1 LGNFTTKFL
10 LTDND
15 LLFYVFFM
23 KTKIIF
29 VCFILVIV
37 LGALAGCQK
46 RGAVITDI
54 QEFEKDYSRQLPPG
68 ELALRKITDPRQIPD
83 YTKACSDLDGLKDAI
98 ARSLNYMS
106 KPSSQKFYP
115 YGEITHEH
123 AVKSL
128 QELYKLVSA
137 NMPPQQM
144 NSILHEKFD
153 TYVSVGCD
161 DQGTVLYTG
170 YYTPIFNGSP
180 VRTDRFKYP
189 LYKAPA
195 DLVKDSEGNILGQ
208 KTTDNQIR
216 QYPGRKEIEE
226 SNLLAGSELVW
237 LEDKF
242 EVYIVHVQGSA
253 KIRMPDGRIEA
264 VGYSAHN
271 GWEYK
276 SIRTKMTADGKL
288 TEKNINMKSMI
299 AYFKAHPD
307 EVDVY
312 VNENPRFIFF
322 RTETGEPRG
331 SLNESVTPFRTIA
344 TDKSIYPRAMFA
356 FAAVDLEKPVGFALD
371 QDTGGA
377 IRAAGRCDVY
387 MGIGEKAGEQAG
399 KTYRE
404 GKLYYLFLKPGSDEP
419 DSGDVKQQPETN
431 KAVEQ

>member
-1 LGNFTTKFL
+1 
-10 LTDND
+10 
-15 LLFYVFFM
+15 M

-29 VCFILVIV
+29 FSFILVFAF
-37 LGALAGCQK
+37 LALAGCQK
-46 RGAVITDI
+46 RGAVITDT
-54 QEFEKDYSRQLPPG
+54 QEFEKDYLRQLPPG
-68 ELALRKITDPRQIPD
+68 QLALRKITDPRQIPD
-83 YTKACSDLDGLKDAI
+83 YTNACSDMDGLKEAI

-115 YGEITHEH
+115 YGEITHEQ

-128 QELYKLVSA
+128 QELYKLVSSKIS
-137 NMPPQQM
+137 PRQM
-144 NSILHEKFD
+144 NTVLREKFD
-153 TYVSVGCD
+153 TYISVGCD
-161 DQGTVLYTG
+161 DRGTVLYTG

-189 LYKAPA
+189 LYKMPA
-195 DLVKDSEGNILGQ
+195 DLVKDSEGMILGQ
-208 KTTDNQIR
+208 KGTDNQIR
-216 QYPGRKEIEE
+216 QYPSRKEIQQ
-226 SNLLAGSELVW
+226 SNTFAGNELVW
-237 LEDKF
+237 LEDPF

-253 KIRMPDGRIEA
+253 KIRMPNGQVEA
-264 VGYSAHN
+264 VGYAAHN

-276 SIRTKMTADGKL
+276 SIRTKMIADGKL

-307 EVDVY
+307 EVDLY
-312 VNENPRFIFF
+312 VNENPRFVFF
-322 RTETGEPRG
+322 RTENGDPRG

-387 MGIGEKAGEQAG
+387 MGVGEKAGEQAG

-404 GKLYYLFLKPGSDEP
+404 GKLYYLFLKPESNETGTDNVE
-419 DSGDVKQQPETN
+419 QQPETVVD
-431 KAVEQ
+431 KTPGK

>member
-1 LGNFTTKFL
+1 
-10 LTDND
+10 
-15 LLFYVFFM
+15 M

-29 VCFILVIV
+29 LCFILVIV
-37 LGALAGCQK
+37 SGALTGCQK
-46 RGAVITDI
+46 RGAVITDV
-54 QEFEKDYSRQLPPG
+54 QEFQKDYSRQLPPG
-68 ELALRKITDPRQIPD
+68 ELALRKITDPKQIPD
-83 YTKACSDLDGLKDAI
+83 YTNACSDLAGLKEAI

-115 YGEITHEH
+115 YGEITHEQ

-128 QELYKLVSA
+128 QELYKLVSS
-137 NMPPQQM
+137 NLSPRQM
-144 NSILHEKFD
+144 NTVLREKFD

-189 LYKAPA
+189 LYKSPA
-195 DLVKDSEGNILGQ
+195 DLIKDAEGNILGQ
-208 KTTDNQIR
+208 KGTDNQIR
-216 QYPGRKEIEE
+216 QYPDRKDIQK
-226 SNLLAGSELVW
+226 SNILAGNELVW
-237 LEDKF
+237 LEDPF

-253 KIRMPDGRIEA
+253 KIRMPGGQVEA
-264 VGYSAHN
+264 VAYAAHN

-276 SIRTKMTADGKL
+276 SIRTKMIADGKL

-307 EVDVY
+307 EVDKY
-312 VNENPRFIFF
+312 VNGNPRFVFF
-322 RTETGEPRG
+322 RKENGDPRG
-331 SLNESVTPFRTIA
+331 SLNEPVTTFRTIA

-356 FAAVDLEKPVGFALD
+356 FAAVDLERPIGFALD

-399 KTYRE
+399 KAYRE
-404 GKLYYLFLKPGSDEP
+404 GKLYYLFLKPESDEP
-419 DSGDVKQQPETN
+419 GGKNGDQKPET
-431 KAVEQ
+431 AVDEIQ

>member
-1 LGNFTTKFL
+1 
-10 LTDND
+10 
-15 LLFYVFFM
+15 M

-29 VCFILVIV
+29 LCFILVV
-37 LGALAGCQK
+37 VSGALTGCQK
-46 RGAVITDI
+46 RGAVITDV
-54 QEFEKDYSRQLPPG
+54 QEFQKDYSRQLAPG
-68 ELALRKITDPRQIPD
+68 QLALRKITDPKQIPD
-83 YTKACSDLDGLKDAI
+83 YTNACSDLAGLKEAI

-115 YGEITHEH
+115 YGEITHEQ

-137 NMPPQQM
+137 NMTPQQL
-144 NSILHEKFD
+144 NSVLRGKFD

-161 DQGTVLYTG
+161 DQGTVLFTG

-180 VRTDRFKYP
+180 ARTDRFKYP
-189 LYKAPA
+189 LYKTPA
-195 DLVKDSEGNILGQ
+195 DLIKDAEGNILGQ
-208 KTTDNQIR
+208 KGTDNQIR
-216 QYPGRKEIEE
+216 QYPGRKDIQK
-226 SNLLAGSELVW
+226 SNILAGNELVW
-237 LEDKF
+237 LEDPF

-253 KIRMPDGRIEA
+253 KIRMPGGKVEA
-264 VGYSAHN
+264 VAYAAHN

-276 SIRTKMTADGKL
+276 SIRTKMIADGKL

-307 EVDVY
+307 EVDKY
-312 VNENPRFIFF
+312 VNENPRFVFF
-322 RTETGEPRG
+322 RTETGDPRG

-344 TDKSIYPRAMFA
+344 TDKAIYPRAMFA

-387 MGIGEKAGEQAG
+387 MGVGEKAGEQAG
-399 KTYRE
+399 KAYRE

-419 DSGDVKQQPETN
+419 AGKNGDQKPLT
-431 KAVEQ
+431 AVDEIQ

>member
-1 LGNFTTKFL
+1 
-10 LTDND
+10 
-15 LLFYVFFM
+15 M

-29 VCFILVIV
+29 FSFILVFSF
-37 LGALAGCQK
+37 LALAGCQK
-46 RGAVITDI
+46 RGAVITDT
-54 QEFEKDYSRQLPPG
+54 QEFEKDYLRQLPPG
-68 ELALRKITDPRQIPD
+68 QLALRKITDPRQIPD
-83 YTKACSDLDGLKDAI
+83 YTNACSDMDGLKEAI

-115 YGEITHEH
+115 YGEITHEQ

-128 QELYKLVSA
+128 QELYKLVSSKIS
-137 NMPPQQM
+137 PRQM
-144 NSILHEKFD
+144 NTVLREKFD
-153 TYVSVGCD
+153 TYISVGCD
-161 DQGTVLYTG
+161 DRGTVLYTG

-180 VRTDRFKYP
+180 VRTVRFKYP
-189 LYKAPA
+189 LYKMPA
-195 DLVKDSEGNILGQ
+195 DLVKDSEGMILGQ
-208 KTTDNQIR
+208 KGTDNQIR
-216 QYPGRKEIEE
+216 QYPSRKEIQQ
-226 SNLLAGSELVW
+226 SNTFAGNELVW
-237 LEDKF
+237 LEDPF

-253 KIRMPDGRIEA
+253 KIRMPNGQVEA
-264 VGYSAHN
+264 VGYAAHN

-276 SIRTKMTADGKL
+276 SIRTKMIADGKL

-307 EVDVY
+307 EVDLY
-312 VNENPRFIFF
+312 VNENPRFVFF
-322 RTETGEPRG
+322 RTENGDPRG

-387 MGIGEKAGEQAG
+387 MGVGEKAGEQAG

-404 GKLYYLFLKPGSDEP
+404 GKLYYLFLKPESNETGTDNVE
-419 DSGDVKQQPETN
+419 QQPETVVD
-431 KAVEQ
+431 KTPGK